1 MEDRKV
7 VIELQNVKRY
17 FQVGSETVKALR
29 GVSFKIY
36 EGEFVTIQ
44 GTSGSGKS
52 TLLNQLG
59 CLDTPTSGEYF
70 LDGISVRTMSKT
82 QRAHLRN
89 RKIGFVFQNYNL
101 LAKTTAIENVEL
113 PLMYN
118 SAVSATERRE
128 RAISAL
134 KAVGLGDRLEHKSN
148 QMSGGQMQRVAIAR
162 ALVNDP
168 AVLLADEA
176 TGNLDTRTS
185 FEMLVLF
192 QELYKQGHT
201 IIFVTHNPE
210 IAEYASRNINLRDGK
225 IREDTIN
232 TNIKSAAEALAALI
246 MNILNL
252 FKVSI
257 KAVSNNKMRS
267 FLSMLG
273 IIIGVAAV
281 IIMMAIGQGSK
292 ESIRQE
298 LSTMGTNLLTVRPGA
313 DMRGGVRQ
321 DPSSMQTLK
330 MADYERILRER
341 KFVTKVSPEVT
352 ASGQVIYGN
361 NNTNTSMY
369 GESTDYLDIK
379 QWTIEEG
386 ECFTDEDIKKASKVC
401 VVGKTIVTELFGE
414 GADPIGK
421 TVRFKSIPMRIVGV
435 LKSKG
440 YNSWGMDQD
449 NVMIAP
455 YTTVMKRVAAQ
466 TWFSSIVCSAVTEE
480 LSDAAIEELTQILR
494 DNHKLKEDADD
505 DFTIRSQA
513 EMMETMSS
521 TMDTVTLILV
531 VAAAFS
537 LLVAGIGIMN
547 IMLVSVTERTKE
559 IGLRMAVGAT
569 GPVISLQFLIES
581 VLISV
586 TGGLLGIFVG
596 CSASAFLPSFG
607 MPSSVPAWSIYVSF
621 LVCVFIGVLFGYIPA
636 QKAANMD
643 PIEAIR
649 HE

>member
-1 MEDRKV
+1 
-7 VIELQNVKRY
+7 
-17 FQVGSETVKALR
+17 
-29 GVSFKIY
+29 
-36 EGEFVTIQ
+36 
-44 GTSGSGKS
+44 
-52 TLLNQLG
+52 
-59 CLDTPTSGEYF
+59 
-70 LDGISVRTMSKT
+70 
-82 QRAHLRN
+82 
-89 RKIGFVFQNYNL
+89 
-101 LAKTTAIENVEL
+101 
-113 PLMYN
+113 
-118 SAVSATERRE
+118 
-128 RAISAL
+128 
-134 KAVGLGDRLEHKSN
+134 
-148 QMSGGQMQRVAIAR
+148 
-162 ALVNDP
+162 
-168 AVLLADEA
+168 
-176 TGNLDTRTS
+176 
-185 FEMLVLF
+185 
-192 QELYKQGHT
+192 
-201 IIFVTHNPE
+201 
-210 IAEYASRNINLRDGK
+210 
-225 IREDTIN
+225 
-232 TNIKSAAEALAALI
+232 

-252 FKVSI
+252 FKVSL
-257 KAVSNNKMRS
+257 KAVANNKMRS

-281 IIMMAIGQGSK
+281 IIMMSIGQGSK

-298 LSTMGTNLLTVRPGA
+298 LSTMGTNLLTIRPGA

-330 MADYERILRER
+330 MADYERILREK

-369 GESTDYLDIK
+369 GESVDYLDIK
-379 QWTIEEG
+379 QWDVEEG
-386 ECFTDEDIKKASKVC
+386 ECFNEEDIKKAAKVC
-401 VVGKTIVTELFGE
+401 VIGATIVKELFGNT
-414 GADPIGK
+414 DPIGK
-421 TVRFKSIPMRIVGV
+421 TVRFKSIPMRVIGV

-455 YTTVMKRVAAQ
+455 YTTVMKRIAAQ
-466 TWFSSIVCSAVTEE
+466 TFFSSIVCSAVTEE

-494 DNHKLKEDADD
+494 DNHKLKGEADD

-586 TGGLLGIFVG
+586 TGGLLGILVG
-596 CSASAFLPSFG
+596 CGASSFLPLFG

-621 LVCVFIGVLFGYIPA
+621 LVCVCIGILFGYIPA